1 MRGYPGLYLLAAAL
15 AAVSAGASA
24 ADEVA
29 GCVRLCPAEKSSLI
43 TDPAVIIALASL
55 LVALGKYIY
64 GSWNR
69 KRTINI
75 TILTEIARLLE
86 VTSAHLIWWSGRLKD
101 KDTDQV
107 LIPFQTPVYDSQMAN
122 LGDLDRRY
130 AGAIVR
136 FYGYVKFLNSM
147 QETQAHYRK
156 RRKAAEFDKS
166 YETAL
171 EKLIETYGALFRPAF
186 TKYGIQASFKPVS
199 RRD

>member
-15 AAVSAGASA
+15 AALSSGASA
-24 ADEVA
+24 ADEVV
-29 GCVRLCPAEKSSLI
+29 GCVRLCPAVKSSLI
-43 TDPAVIIALASL
+43 TDPAVVTALLGL
-55 LVALGKYIY
+55 LVALGKYVY
-64 GSWNR
+64 DGWRR
-69 KRTINI
+69 KKTIN
-75 TILTEIARLLE
+75 TTVLTEIARLLE

-147 QETQAHYRK
+147 QDTQAHYRK
-156 RRKAAEFDKS
+156 RRKGAEFDKS

-186 TKYGIQASFKPVS
+186 AKYAIQASFKPVS